1 MEKQKKTNT
10 YPRRPI
16 RFVSSPK
23 SNVMHGSP
31 FPSEHT
37 MSPLLLRWMVSELSE
52 PMKGTDNPAIY
63 TFQKRRPTTYPI
75 LIFPKR
81 QSSPRDSTIHTIL
94 HQRRLTVL
102 DVLLA
107 FVDATNVLHNY
118 VAEASSR
125 TLVGGM
131 MMTYLLPPRPYGSGR
146 VNKCGKG
153 KHFVNSRLC

>member
-1 MEKQKKTNT
+1 MRENDVSNSNYISICMTPEKSGMYIISKKYMYIIYVKNCDGKQKKTNT

-94 HQRRLTVL
+94 HQRRLTV
-102 DVLLA
+102 
-107 FVDATNVLHNY
+107 
-118 VAEASSR
+118 
-125 TLVGGM
+125 
-131 MMTYLLPPRPYGSGR
+131 
-146 VNKCGKG
+146 
-153 KHFVNSRLC
+153 